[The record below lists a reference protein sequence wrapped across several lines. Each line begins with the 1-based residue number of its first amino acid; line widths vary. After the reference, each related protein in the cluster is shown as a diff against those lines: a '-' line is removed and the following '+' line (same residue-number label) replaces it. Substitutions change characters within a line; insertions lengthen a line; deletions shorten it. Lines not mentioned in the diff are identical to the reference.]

1 MSEAH
6 LFRWFP
12 TNFSAE
18 AKRRGSYLVPP
29 NEIRGHYMLY
39 EEAFNWKRQE
49 KYMELT
55 VL

>member
-6 LFRWFP
+6 FLGWFP
-12 TNFSAE
+12 TTC
-18 AKRRGSYLVPP
+18 RRTRGDAPLFHCGGKV
-29 NEIRGHYMLY
+29 RGHYILY

-55 VL
+55 VP